1 MDDIQFSEFLDESI
15 PLWRND
21 PVMFFRE
28 VLNFE
33 PDEWQAEAARDLAA
47 NPKVS
52 IKSGQGV
59 GKTGLEAAVFLWFI
73 TCFPYPRIV
82 ATAPTKQQLHD
93 VLWSEISKWM
103 SKSELLS
110 MLLKWTKT
118 YVYMVG
124 NEKRWFGV
132 ARTATKPENMQ
143 GFHEDNML
151 FIVDEASGVADPIM
165 EAILGTLSGSNNKL
179 LLCGNPTRTSGTFY
193 DSHTR
198 DRALYKCHTVSS
210 ADSSRT
216 NKENIDSLIRKYG
229 WDSNVVRVRVRG
241 EFPNQEDDVFIPL
254 SLIEQC
260 SSKLLELD
268 DAAGM
273 QFVSL
278 GVDVARFGDDET
290 IIYRNY
296 HGHCKI
302 VRNRRG
308 QNLMATVGD
317 IVKEFKKIYR
327 EYSKYEGKVY
337 GWDSNVVRV
346 RVRGEFPNQ
355 EDDVFIP
362 LSLIEQ
368 CSSKLLELDDAA
380 GMQFVSLGVDVAR
393 FGDDETIIYRNYHGH
408 CKIVRNRRGQNLM
421 ATVGDIV
428 KEFKK
433 IYREYSKYEGKVY
446 VQIDDTGLGG
456 GVTDRL
462 KEVRKE
468 QKLYKMQIIPINAAE
483 KIETDTAAG
492 KEAAEKYNNL
502 TTAMWASMRDLLDNK
517 QIVIEDDEQTV
528 GQLSS
533 RKYTMTS
540 NGKLEI
546 ESKKEMKKRGLDSP
560 DRADALALALYLGKI
575 KKHTGTAPGVKELQ
589 ELTKDNYWG

>member
-268 DAAGM
+268 DTDGM

-327 EYSKYEGKVY
+327 EYSKY
-337 GWDSNVVRV
+337 
-346 RVRGEFPNQ
+346 
-355 EDDVFIP
+355 
-362 LSLIEQ
+362 
-368 CSSKLLELDDAA
+368 
-380 GMQFVSLGVDVAR
+380 
-393 FGDDETIIYRNYHGH
+393 
-408 CKIVRNRRGQNLM
+408 
-421 ATVGDIV
+421 
-428 KEFKK
+428 
-433 IYREYSKYEGKVY
+433 
-446 VQIDDTGLGG
+446 
-456 GVTDRL
+456 
-462 KEVRKE
+462 
-468 QKLYKMQIIPINAAE
+468 
-483 KIETDTAAG
+483 
-492 KEAAEKYNNL
+492 
-502 TTAMWASMRDLLDNK
+502 
-517 QIVIEDDEQTV
+517 
-528 GQLSS
+528 
-533 RKYTMTS
+533 MTS
-540 NGKLEI
+540 FT
-546 ESKKEMKKRGLDSP
+546 R
-560 DRADALALALYLGKI
+560 
-575 KKHTGTAPGVKELQ
+575 
-589 ELTKDNYWG
+589 

>member
-28 VLNFE
+28 VLGFE

-165 EAILGTLSGSNNKL
+165 EAILGTLSGANNKL

-241 EFPNQEDDVFIPL
+241 EFPEQEDDVFIRL
-254 SLIEQC
+254 SWIE
-260 SSKLLELD
+260 SSINTELEPETAKALGCFFD
-268 DAAGM
+268 DKGRKIIDRN
-273 QFVSL
+273 
-278 GVDVARFGDDET
+278 GVDSIDIGCDVARFGDDRT
-290 IIYRNY
+290 VIGY
-296 HGHCKI
+296 KI
-302 VRNRRG
+302 NEVAKIFKKYNG
-308 QNLMATVGD
+308 QDTTWTAGNLCRLYNSLVD
-317 IVKEFKKIYR
+317 LYKFKKKIY
-327 EYSKYEGKVY
+327 
-337 GWDSNVVRV
+337 
-346 RVRGEFPNQ
+346 
-355 EDDVFIP
+355 
-362 LSLIEQ
+362 
-368 CSSKLLELDDAA
+368 
-380 GMQFVSLGVDVAR
+380 
-393 FGDDETIIYRNYHGH
+393 
-408 CKIVRNRRGQNLM
+408 
-421 ATVGDIV
+421 V
-428 KEFKK
+428 K
-433 IYREYSKYEGKVY
+433 
-446 VQIDDTGLGG
+446 IDDGGVGG
-456 GVTDRL
+456 GVTDQLREI
-462 KEVRKE
+462 KRREPER
-468 QKLYKMQIIPINAAE
+468 YKMMEIVPIHFGQPIKHKYYYDTTTYMMGIIREMLEPF
-483 KIETDTAAG
+483 DDAG
-492 KEAAEKYNNL
+492 NPRQPTLVLPNDD
-502 TTAMWASMRDLLDNK
+502 DL
-517 QIVIEDDEQTV
+517 V
-528 GQLSS
+528 GQLSC
-533 RKYTMTS
+533 RKYS
-540 NGKLEI
+540 YVGGKI
-546 ESKKEMKKRGLDSP
+546 KVESKKEMKERGLSSP
-560 DRADALALALYLGKI
+560 DEADCMLL
-575 KKHTGTAPGVKELQ
+575 TCFPVKR
-589 ELTKDNYWG
+589 KVS

>member
-165 EAILGTLSGSNNKL
+165 EAILGTLSGANNKL

-241 EFPNQEDDVFIPL
+241 EFPEQEDDVFIRL
-254 SLIEQC
+254 SWIE
-260 SSKLLELD
+260 SSINTELEPETAKALGCFFD
-268 DAAGM
+268 DKGRKIIDRN
-273 QFVSL
+273 
-278 GVDVARFGDDET
+278 GVDSIDIGCDVARFGDDRT
-290 IIYRNY
+290 VIGY
-296 HGHCKI
+296 KI
-302 VRNRRG
+302 NEVAKIFKKYNG
-308 QNLMATVGD
+308 QDTTWTAGNICRLYNSLVD
-317 IVKEFKKIYR
+317 LYKFKKKIY
-327 EYSKYEGKVY
+327 
-337 GWDSNVVRV
+337 
-346 RVRGEFPNQ
+346 
-355 EDDVFIP
+355 
-362 LSLIEQ
+362 
-368 CSSKLLELDDAA
+368 
-380 GMQFVSLGVDVAR
+380 
-393 FGDDETIIYRNYHGH
+393 
-408 CKIVRNRRGQNLM
+408 
-421 ATVGDIV
+421 V
-428 KEFKK
+428 K
-433 IYREYSKYEGKVY
+433 
-446 VQIDDTGLGG
+446 IDDGGVGG
-456 GVTDRL
+456 GVTDQLREI
-462 KEVRKE
+462 KRREPER
-468 QKLYKMQIIPINAAE
+468 YKMMEIVPIHFGQPIKHKYYYDTTTYMMGIIREMLEPF
-483 KIETDTAAG
+483 DDAG
-492 KEAAEKYNNL
+492 NPRQPTLVLPNDD
-502 TTAMWASMRDLLDNK
+502 DL
-517 QIVIEDDEQTV
+517 V
-528 GQLSS
+528 GQLSC
-533 RKYTMTS
+533 RKYS
-540 NGKLEI
+540 YVGGKI
-546 ESKKEMKKRGLDSP
+546 KVESKKEMKERGLSSP
-560 DRADALALALYLGKI
+560 DEADCMLL
-575 KKHTGTAPGVKELQ
+575 TCFPVKR
-589 ELTKDNYWG
+589 KVS

>member
-241 EFPNQEDDVFIPL
+241 EFPEQEDDVFIRL
-254 SLIEQC
+254 SWIE
-260 SSKLLELD
+260 SSINTELEPETAKALGCFFD
-268 DAAGM
+268 DKGRKIIDRN
-273 QFVSL
+273 
-278 GVDVARFGDDET
+278 GVDSIDIGCDVARFGDDRT
-290 IIYRNY
+290 VIGY
-296 HGHCKI
+296 KI
-302 VRNRRG
+302 NEVAKIFKKYNG
-308 QNLMATVGD
+308 QDTTWTAGNICRLYNSLVD
-317 IVKEFKKIYR
+317 LYKFKKKIY
-327 EYSKYEGKVY
+327 
-337 GWDSNVVRV
+337 
-346 RVRGEFPNQ
+346 
-355 EDDVFIP
+355 
-362 LSLIEQ
+362 
-368 CSSKLLELDDAA
+368 
-380 GMQFVSLGVDVAR
+380 
-393 FGDDETIIYRNYHGH
+393 
-408 CKIVRNRRGQNLM
+408 
-421 ATVGDIV
+421 V
-428 KEFKK
+428 K
-433 IYREYSKYEGKVY
+433 
-446 VQIDDTGLGG
+446 IDDGGVGG
-456 GVTDRL
+456 GVTDQLREI
-462 KEVRKE
+462 KRREPER
-468 QKLYKMQIIPINAAE
+468 YKMMEIVPIHFGQPIKHKYYYDTTTYMMGIIREMLEPF
-483 KIETDTAAG
+483 DDAG
-492 KEAAEKYNNL
+492 NPRQPTLVLPNDD
-502 TTAMWASMRDLLDNK
+502 DL
-517 QIVIEDDEQTV
+517 V
-528 GQLSS
+528 GQLSC
-533 RKYTMTS
+533 RKYS
-540 NGKLEI
+540 YVGGKI
-546 ESKKEMKKRGLDSP
+546 KVESKKEMKERGLSSP
-560 DRADALALALYLGKI
+560 DEADCMLL
-575 KKHTGTAPGVKELQ
+575 TCFPVKR
-589 ELTKDNYWG
+589 KVS

>member
-28 VLNFE
+28 VLGFE

-73 TCFPYPRIV
+73 ICFPYPRIV

-165 EAILGTLSGSNNKL
+165 EAILGTLSGANNKL

-241 EFPNQEDDVFIPL
+241 EFPEQEDDVFIRL
-254 SLIEQC
+254 SWIE
-260 SSKLLELD
+260 SSINTELEPETAKALGCFFD
-268 DAAGM
+268 DKGRKIIDRN
-273 QFVSL
+273 
-278 GVDVARFGDDET
+278 GVDSIDIGCDVARFGDDRT
-290 IIYRNY
+290 VIGY
-296 HGHCKI
+296 KI
-302 VRNRRG
+302 NEVAKIFKKYNG
-308 QNLMATVGD
+308 QDTTWTAGNICRLYNSLVD
-317 IVKEFKKIYR
+317 LYKFKKKIY
-327 EYSKYEGKVY
+327 
-337 GWDSNVVRV
+337 
-346 RVRGEFPNQ
+346 
-355 EDDVFIP
+355 
-362 LSLIEQ
+362 
-368 CSSKLLELDDAA
+368 
-380 GMQFVSLGVDVAR
+380 
-393 FGDDETIIYRNYHGH
+393 
-408 CKIVRNRRGQNLM
+408 
-421 ATVGDIV
+421 V
-428 KEFKK
+428 K
-433 IYREYSKYEGKVY
+433 
-446 VQIDDTGLGG
+446 IDDGGVGG
-456 GVTDRL
+456 GVTDQLREI
-462 KEVRKE
+462 KRREPER
-468 QKLYKMQIIPINAAE
+468 YKMMEIVPIHFGQPIKHKYYYDTTTYMMGIIREMLEPF
-483 KIETDTAAG
+483 DDAG
-492 KEAAEKYNNL
+492 NPRQPTLVLPNDD
-502 TTAMWASMRDLLDNK
+502 DL
-517 QIVIEDDEQTV
+517 V
-528 GQLSS
+528 GQLSC
-533 RKYTMTS
+533 RKYS
-540 NGKLEI
+540 YVGGKI
-546 ESKKEMKKRGLDSP
+546 KVESKKEMKERGLSSP
-560 DRADALALALYLGKI
+560 DEADCMLL
-575 KKHTGTAPGVKELQ
+575 TCFPVKR
-589 ELTKDNYWG
+589 KVS

>member
-28 VLNFE
+28 VLGFE

-110 MLLKWTKT
+110 MLLKWTKA

-165 EAILGTLSGSNNKL
+165 EAILGTLSGANNKL
-179 LLCGNPTRTSGTFY
+179 LLCGNPTKTSGTFY

-241 EFPNQEDDVFIPL
+241 EFPEQEDDVFIRL
-254 SLIEQC
+254 SWIE
-260 SSKLLELD
+260 SSINTELEPETAKALGCFFD
-268 DAAGM
+268 DKGRKIIDRN
-273 QFVSL
+273 
-278 GVDVARFGDDET
+278 GVDSIDIGCDVARFGDDRT
-290 IIYRNY
+290 VIGY
-296 HGHCKI
+296 KI
-302 VRNRRG
+302 NEVAKIFKKYNG
-308 QNLMATVGD
+308 QDTTWTAGNICRLYNSLVD
-317 IVKEFKKIYR
+317 LYKFKKKIY
-327 EYSKYEGKVY
+327 
-337 GWDSNVVRV
+337 
-346 RVRGEFPNQ
+346 
-355 EDDVFIP
+355 
-362 LSLIEQ
+362 
-368 CSSKLLELDDAA
+368 
-380 GMQFVSLGVDVAR
+380 
-393 FGDDETIIYRNYHGH
+393 
-408 CKIVRNRRGQNLM
+408 
-421 ATVGDIV
+421 V
-428 KEFKK
+428 K
-433 IYREYSKYEGKVY
+433 
-446 VQIDDTGLGG
+446 IDDGGVGG
-456 GVTDRL
+456 GVTDQLREI
-462 KEVRKE
+462 KRREPER
-468 QKLYKMQIIPINAAE
+468 YKMMEIVPIHFGQPIKHKYYYDTTTYMMGIIREMLEPF
-483 KIETDTAAG
+483 DDAG
-492 KEAAEKYNNL
+492 NPRQPTLVLPNDD
-502 TTAMWASMRDLLDNK
+502 DL
-517 QIVIEDDEQTV
+517 V
-528 GQLSS
+528 GQLSC
-533 RKYTMTS
+533 RKYS
-540 NGKLEI
+540 YVGGKI
-546 ESKKEMKKRGLDSP
+546 KVESKKEMKERGLSSP
-560 DRADALALALYLGKI
+560 DEADCMLL
-575 KKHTGTAPGVKELQ
+575 TCFPVKR
-589 ELTKDNYWG
+589 KGR

>member
-28 VLNFE
+28 VLGFE

-165 EAILGTLSGSNNKL
+165 EAILGTLSGANNKL

-241 EFPNQEDDVFIPL
+241 EFPEQEDDVFIRL
-254 SLIEQC
+254 SWIE
-260 SSKLLELD
+260 SSINTELEPETAKALGCFFD
-268 DAAGM
+268 DKGRKIIDRN
-273 QFVSL
+273 
-278 GVDVARFGDDET
+278 GVDSIDIGCDVARFGDDRT
-290 IIYRNY
+290 VIGY
-296 HGHCKI
+296 KI
-302 VRNRRG
+302 NEVAKIFKKYNG
-308 QNLMATVGD
+308 QDTTWTAGNICRLYNSLVD
-317 IVKEFKKIYR
+317 LYKFKKKIY
-327 EYSKYEGKVY
+327 
-337 GWDSNVVRV
+337 
-346 RVRGEFPNQ
+346 
-355 EDDVFIP
+355 
-362 LSLIEQ
+362 
-368 CSSKLLELDDAA
+368 
-380 GMQFVSLGVDVAR
+380 
-393 FGDDETIIYRNYHGH
+393 
-408 CKIVRNRRGQNLM
+408 
-421 ATVGDIV
+421 V
-428 KEFKK
+428 K
-433 IYREYSKYEGKVY
+433 
-446 VQIDDTGLGG
+446 IDDGGVGG
-456 GVTDRL
+456 GVTDQLREI
-462 KEVRKE
+462 KRREPER
-468 QKLYKMQIIPINAAE
+468 YKMMEIVPIHFGQPIKHKYYYDTTTYMMGIIREMLEPF
-483 KIETDTAAG
+483 DDAG
-492 KEAAEKYNNL
+492 NPRQPTLVLPNDD
-502 TTAMWASMRDLLDNK
+502 DL
-517 QIVIEDDEQTV
+517 V
-528 GQLSS
+528 GQLSC
-533 RKYTMTS
+533 RKYS
-540 NGKLEI
+540 YVGGKI
-546 ESKKEMKKRGLDSP
+546 KVESKKEMKERGLSSP
-560 DRADALALALYLGKI
+560 DEADCMLL
-575 KKHTGTAPGVKELQ
+575 TCFPVKR
-589 ELTKDNYWG
+589 KGR